1 MPDILRIESNFKIP
15 TMHEVRIIFSERNF
29 AEKDKDKDEDK
40 DKDKD
45 KV

>member
-1 MPDILRIESNFKIP
+1 MIDSHLKIQCN
-15 TMHEVRIIFSERNF
+15 EIRIIFSERTF

-45 KV
+45 KNKE